1 MSLLLCWAVMA
12 LHLATGVDA
21 ASGVV
26 NTTEEEV
33 EGVDSQSPCPA
44 GWHQNEH
51 RCFSFYPVWATWATA
66 ESYCSQHRGN
76 LVSVHSPGQQ
86 MFVQDLVRRHTYQ
99 PVWIG
104 GYDAAQVNWVNNSSV
119 SQSDNQSVKCLQ
131 VTQAKAQCTF
141 CLKTKSRGINQSMF
155 FCDKEGM
162 WLWSDGSAVD
172 DVYWE
177 EDEPSNS
184 GQGENCMEL
193 HTGGGQGW
201 NDVSC
206 GELRFYVCSMETR
219 SGLAALP
226 SQKKAHER
234 ELVEEVSIYDVLW
247 ETSERVAD
255 ETLNSAFFR
264 RMYSRRLPARCYADF
279 CHQEML
285 YLDRVI
291 TMLQVLIRTVQGPP
305 DIMQFLQRTHQR
317 YQESLKEAQ
326 NQTPPHLNLSSIQP
340 SAAVRQYLQSF
351 HDIVNEEPIYWL
363 VSLLPRALLRPYLA
377 KNLPLG
383 ERTRPGPR
391 PCLYPGLNLF
401 PCPCYQWGEEDMKS
415 DQRIQKDESGTYYR
429 LLLEKYQDVIDVYK
443 AVNIFRVQMINEKA
457 LFTSSWFPTGDE
469 EEVEDQPNLWS
480 VESGPGVRVKL

>member
-1 MSLLLCWAVMA
+1 MYRSVGRMSLLLCWAVMA

-66 ESYCSQHRGN
+66 ELYCSQHRGN

-104 GYDAAQVNWVNNSSV
+104 GYDAAQ
-119 SQSDNQSVKCLQ
+119 
-131 VTQAKAQCTF
+131 
-141 CLKTKSRGINQSMF
+141 
-155 FCDKEGM
+155 EGM

-219 SGLAALP
+219 SSLAALP
-226 SQKKAHER
+226 SQKEAHER

-255 ETLNSAFFR
+255 ETLYSAFLR
-264 RMYSRRLPARCYADF
+264 GMYSRRLPAHCYADF

-326 NQTPPHLNLSSIQP
+326 NQTPQHLNLSSIQP

-391 PCLYPGLNLF
+391 PCLYPWLSLF
-401 PCPCYQWGEEDMKS
+401 PCPCYQWGGEDMKS
-415 DQRIQKDESGTYYR
+415 DQRNQKDKSGTYYR
-429 LLLEKYQDVIDVYK
+429 PLLEKYQDVIDVYK

>member
-1 MSLLLCWAVMA
+1 MYRSVGRMSLLLCCIVMA
-12 LHLATGVDA
+12 LHLATGLDA
-21 ASGVV
+21 APGVA

-66 ESYCSQHRGN
+66 ELYCSQHRGN

-86 MFVQDLVRRHTYQ
+86 VFVQDLVRRHTDQ
-99 PVWIG
+99 PVWMG
-104 GYDAAQVNWVNNSSV
+104 GYDAAQ
-119 SQSDNQSVKCLQ
+119 
-131 VTQAKAQCTF
+131 
-141 CLKTKSRGINQSMF
+141 
-155 FCDKEGM
+155 EGM

-172 DVYWE
+172 SFYWE

-206 GELRFYVCSMETR
+206 AELRFYVCSMETR
-219 SGLAALP
+219 SGLASLP
-226 SQKKAHER
+226 SQKKKHER

-255 ETLNSAFFR
+255 EILYSAFLR
-264 RMYSRRLPARCYADF
+264 GMYSRRLPARCYADF
-279 CHQEML
+279 CHQEVL

-291 TMLQVLIRTVQGPP
+291 PMLRVLIRTVQGPP
-305 DIMQFLQRTHQR
+305 DIMLFLQRTHQR

-377 KNLPLG
+377 QNLPLG
-383 ERTRPGPR
+383 ERSRPGPS
-391 PCLYPGLNLF
+391 PCVYPWLSLF
-401 PCPCYQWGEEDMKS
+401 PCPCYQWGGEDMKP
-415 DQRIQKDESGTYYR
+415 DQRNQKDKSGTYYR
-429 LLLEKYQDVIDVYK
+429 HLLEKYQDVIDVYK

-469 EEVEDQPNLWS
+469 EEEEDQPNLLS
-480 VESGPGVRVKL
+480 VESGPDVRVKL

>member
-66 ESYCSQHRGN
+66 ELYCSQHRGN

-104 GYDAAQVNWVNNSSV
+104 GYDAAQ
-119 SQSDNQSVKCLQ
+119 
-131 VTQAKAQCTF
+131 
-141 CLKTKSRGINQSMF
+141 
-155 FCDKEGM
+155 EGM

-219 SGLAALP
+219 SSLAALP
-226 SQKKAHER
+226 SQKEAHER

-255 ETLNSAFFR
+255 ETLYSAFLR
-264 RMYSRRLPARCYADF
+264 GMYSRRLPAHCYADF

-326 NQTPPHLNLSSIQP
+326 NQTPQHLNLSSIQP

-391 PCLYPGLNLF
+391 PCLYPWLSLF
-401 PCPCYQWGEEDMKS
+401 PCPCYQWGGEDMKS
-415 DQRIQKDESGTYYR
+415 DQRNQKDKSGTYYR
-429 LLLEKYQDVIDVYK
+429 LLLEKYQDVIDVNK

-457 LFTSSWFPTGDE
+457 LFTSSFFPTGDE

-480 VESGPGVRVKL
+480 VESGPDIRVSDVFTYDMFILY

>member
-1 MSLLLCWAVMA
+1 MYRSVGRMSLLLCWAVMA

-44 GWHQNEH
+44 GWHQNDH

-104 GYDAAQVNWVNNSSV
+104 GYDAAQ
-119 SQSDNQSVKCLQ
+119 
-131 VTQAKAQCTF
+131 
-141 CLKTKSRGINQSMF
+141 
-155 FCDKEGM
+155 EGM

-172 DVYWE
+172 SFYWE
-177 EDEPSNS
+177 EDDPSNS

-193 HTGGGQGW
+193 HTG
-201 NDVSC
+201 
-206 GELRFYVCSMETR
+206 
-219 SGLAALP
+219 
-226 SQKKAHER
+226 

-247 ETSERVAD
+247 ETSKRVAD
-255 ETLNSAFFR
+255 ETLYSAFLR
-264 RMYSRRLPARCYADF
+264 GMYSRRLPAHCYADF

-391 PCLYPGLNLF
+391 PCLYPWLSLF
-401 PCPCYQWGEEDMKS
+401 PCPCYQWGGEDMKS
-415 DQRIQKDESGTYYR
+415 DQRNQKDKSGAYYR
-429 LLLEKYQDVIDVYK
+429 LLLEKYQDVIDVFK

-480 VESGPGVRVKL
+480 VESGPDVSVKL